1 MHTEHSIHGPEQID
15 HYRTDETCQLILASD
30 CSDRFLVSDSGRDSG
45 SYEAVNKRK
54 CNVRIL
60 IFQCALLA

>member
-1 MHTEHSIHGPEQID
+1 MHTGHSIHGPGQID

-30 CSDRFLVSDSGRDSG
+30 CSDRFRRDSG

-54 CNVRIL
+54 
-60 IFQCALLA
+60 